1 MDHHQQEQSGE
12 DDKGEADDKS
22 QSQSDNPQSGA
33 FACLPSHR
41 LFSTTASSSSVPQH
55 RLLVAPNQPVNI
67 KGEDQEEEAGDDS
80 SLIEDAA
87 DNRREQ
93 GIHLSSDQRA
103 HDSSSTQL
111 DPSIDESPSTSRIRG
126 ATDEDVAASSD
137 EKEPASNHDR
147 MRMDDDS
154 DDKEAAPAIHFVQP
168 ETLVALDERGQ
179 FHHREMKVN
188 LFVNGEHFVNDEA
201 VPILGEDGNYFHCYI
216 CNGFGDVVCCDA
228 CPKVYH
234 QSCIPEKDP
243 SRIALDKDEDP
254 WYCPSCMLVPKNPGE
269 RGSRAGKPVFRVD
282 AKTGKVLQEY
292 SSVSE
297 AATATNNH
305 RATVSDVLRGV
316 KTHAKGHYFRY
327 KFSHDKPRS
336 MKVRKERPKPQK
348 PKKRGPAPAPVLRVH
363 PESGDI
369 IQEYPSASEAA
380 AATGVGVSSIRDVLN
395 GSDGGNGVKGYHF
408 QYKSC
413 RPARYPRGK
422 ASKPVLRIE
431 LETNKILEEYPSLK
445 EAAAAVGAK
454 VSNLCHALRDGRTS
468 VKGHH
473 FRYKFEH
480 HCPPV
485 EEKSL
490 GDDAP
495 RKQRKTVPPVL
506 WVDEVSGDIV
516 EEYPSV
522 SVAAAATGCA
532 ESSITTV
539 LHRYYGKASIK
550 GYSFRFKSDLDP
562 PAKHKPIL
570 RIDKESGETL
580 QEFASIEEAVV
591 TMGLDYVAVYG
602 ALSGKKKD
610 HSDHNFRYKFDH
622 DRPKDPKPTRRPSR
636 PENTAPKKR
645 TKEKSTPSAKAPKRS
660 TNPSFMRH
668 TSLRPIR
675 IADLPDLELGQR
687 CNNPQA
693 LSRQAAGVSDMK
705 LKQRRNLKGLLAPL
719 QMGDFLKDFLPTI
732 VFDRP
737 NSGDAVMHRLDE
749 VMVPRRKAI
758 MSGQRKRKL
767 VALTP
772 EDVNFS

>member
-1 MDHHQQEQSGE
+1 M
-12 DDKGEADDKS
+12 
-22 QSQSDNPQSGA
+22 
-33 FACLPSHR
+33 
-41 LFSTTASSSSVPQH
+41 
-55 RLLVAPNQPVNI
+55 NI

-234 QSCIPEKDP
+234 QHCIPEKDP

-254 WYCPSCMLVPKNPGE
+254 WHCPSCMIVPKNPGE

-305 RATVSDVLRGV
+305 ITTVSDVLRGV
-316 KTHAKGHYFRY
+316 TTHAKGHCFRY
-327 KFSHDKPRS
+327 KFAHHKPRS
-336 MKVRKERPKPQK
+336 MKVRGERPKPQK
-348 PKKRGPAPAPVLRVH
+348 AKKRGPTPAPVLRVH
-363 PESGDI
+363 PESGEI
-369 IQEYPSASEAA
+369 VQEYASISEAA

-395 GSDGGNGVKGYHF
+395 GRDGGSGVKGYHF
-408 QYKSC
+408 QYKSI
-413 RPARYPRGK
+413 PAQYPKPRGGRI
-422 ASKPVLRIE
+422 SKPVLRIE
-431 LETNKILEEYPSLK
+431 PETDQILEEYQSLS
-445 EAAAAVGAK
+445 EAAAAVGAR
-454 VSNLCHALRDGRTS
+454 VSNLCNALKGRGNL
-468 VKGHH
+468 VNGHC

-485 EEKSL
+485 EEKSA
-490 GDDAP
+490 GNDVP
-495 RKQRKTVPPVL
+495 RKRRNAVPPVL
-506 WVDEVSGDIV
+506 WVDEVSGDIM
-516 EEYPSV
+516 EEYPCV
-522 SVAAAATGCA
+522 SAAAAATGCG
-532 ESSITTV
+532 ESTIKKV
-539 LHRYYGKASIK
+539 LHRYDDKTSTK

-570 RIDKESGETL
+570 RVDKESGETL
-580 QEFASIEEAVV
+580 QEFASVKEAVE
-591 TMGLDYVAVYG
+591 TMGIEYVAIYG
-602 ALSGKKKD
+602 ALSGKTKD
-610 HSDHNFRYKFDH
+610 DSDHHFRYKFDH
-622 DRPKDPKPTRRPSR
+622 DRPKDPKQTRTRRPSH
-636 PENTAPKKR
+636 PVNMAPKKR
-645 TKEKSTPSAKAPKRS
+645 TKERSTSSAKAPKRS
-660 TNPSFMRH
+660 TNPSFVRH

-675 IADLPDLELGQR
+675 IDDLPDIEFGQR
-687 CNNPQA
+687 YNHPQA
-693 LSRQAAGVSDMK
+693 LPRQVAGVSDVK

-719 QMGDFLKDFLPTI
+719 QIRDLLKDFLPTI
-732 VFDRP
+732 VFERP
-737 NSGDAVMHRLDE
+737 NSGDAMMHRLDE